1 MPIKWSRNKQE
12 MPKKI
17 IVEEEEVCE
26 AHDAQRDYI
35 AKVVQKGSQR
45 ALVCCLGKEKHWE
58 DAWMQRLNT
67 TTEWA
72 LSQEHK

>member
-1 MPIKWSRNKQE
+1 

-35 AKVVQKGSQR
+35 AKVVQKWSQR
-45 ALVCCLGKEKHWE
+45 ALVCCLGKEKH
-58 DAWMQRLNT
+58 
-67 TTEWA
+67 
-72 LSQEHK
+72 